1 MNEEVRKVEDKKD
14 EKEKRKEHEKKKAHK
29 ERRKEDMTEV
39 LTVLKQQLE
48 EKKAEAEEFKSIA
61 QRIKAEFDNY
71 KKRVLRDNEN
81 LIKRANTELI
91 NDLLVILDS
100 FEHGLKVEVD
110 KIEDEKFKS
119 FYNGMEMIYKKL
131 KDLLTQYG
139 LEEIDATGEEFNPE
153 YHEALMMEES
163 EKYERDKV
171 IETFQKGYK
180 LHGNLLRPAKVK
192 VGKAIKKEETKEK
205 EESEKEGEE

>member
-1 MNEEVRKVEDKKD
+1 MNEEVRKVKDKKD

-29 ERRKEDMTEV
+29 ERRKEDMTEI

-192 VGKAIKKEETKEK
+192 VGKAIKKEKEK
-205 EESEKEGEE
+205 DNERSEKEGEK